1 MAGGVAAT
9 GLQPRPLQ
17 HLQPLQAC
25 AVPPG
30 PAGHSGDSLMYL
42 FNPACVLDFILI
54 KIHEKNMRKKKDLI
68 HMLVLKFFSKPCTFF
83 NDNLPLLS

>member
-42 FNPACVLDFILI
+42 FNLACVLDFILI
-54 KIHEKNMRKKKDLI
+54 KIHEKNMKKERPHSYVSFEI
-68 HMLVLKFFSKPCTFF
+68 FSKPCTFL